1 MEEISYV
8 YSLGDLIWLRE
19 QYNSDLIY
27 RFTSILIF
35 KKSQLQLFAEV
46 SVLILIANSISKRTK
61 LKDLHF
67 LISKHFTK
75 CQLSK
80 HCGTGIRIDIYSNGI

>member
-27 RFTSILIF
+27 RFTTILIL

-46 SVLILIANSISKRTK
+46 SVLILIANSISKRT
-61 LKDLHF
+61 
-67 LISKHFTK
+67 
-75 CQLSK
+75 
-80 HCGTGIRIDIYSNGI
+80 N

>member
-1 MEEISYV
+1 MVERAIQLRFGLQIYHNSY
-8 YSLGDLIWLRE
+8 
-19 QYNSDLIY
+19 
-27 RFTSILIF
+27 F

-46 SVLILIANSISKRTK
+46 SVLILIANSISKRAK

-80 HCGTGIRIDIYSNGI
+80 HCGTGIRTDIYSNGI